1 MRAVG
6 SKQRSV
12 ALLLALVAVS
22 FAVRPSGARAEP
34 PEPEPRSFTAALT
47 GDLIAH
53 VSINRNAKRFGGGTD
68 YDYRPM
74 FDDVRPIIEGADLAI
89 CSLEG
94 PIAPRGRRYA
104 GSPRFASP
112 AAITRSIRDVGYDRC
127 SVATNHT
134 NDQGPSGIVAT
145 LDAFDAV
152 GLGHSGAGRDA
163 AGAVAEIFEVRGVRV
178 AHLAYTFGIS
188 GLPRLLRTSTARVN
202 ILGARRVIADAIDAR
217 ARGAEVVIASLHW
230 GQEYQ
235 QAVTPAQARIAR
247 QITASGQVDLI
258 AGSHAHVLQRIAQVN
273 GTWVLFGLGNHL
285 STQNSLTIRRSSTAD
300 GVIARVR
307 FTERQDGRFE
317 VSRPTVIP
325 TWVHHRKYVVM
336 DVFKHLDD
344 TSLPPDILRNLR
356 SSWRRTSRLLSGFVE
371 PLPG

>member
-1 MRAVG
+1 M
-6 SKQRSV
+6 
-12 ALLLALVAVS
+12 L
-22 FAVRPSGARAEP
+22 PNGARAEP
-34 PEPEPRSFTAALT
+34 PEPEPEPRTFTAALT

-53 VSINRNAKRFGGGTD
+53 VSINRNARRFGGGTE

-74 FDDVRPIIEGADLAI
+74 FDDVRPIIEDADLAI

-152 GLGHSGAGRDA
+152 GLGHSGAGRNA
-163 AGAVAEIFEVRGVRV
+163 AGAVAEIFEVRGVKV

-188 GLPRLLRTSTARVN
+188 GLPRLLRTSPARVN
-202 ILGARRVIADAIDAR
+202 ILGAKRVIADAIDAR

-247 QITASGQVDLI
+247 QITTSGQVDLI
-258 AGSHAHVLQRIAQVN
+258 AGSHAHVLQKIAQVN

-285 STQNSLTIRRSSTAD
+285 STQNSLTIGRSSTAD

-307 FTERQDGRFE
+307 FTERPDGRFE

-344 TSLPPDILRNLR
+344 PSLPPDILRNLR
-356 SSWRRTSRLLSGFVE
+356 ASWRRTSRLLNGFVE